1 MYEELL
7 ERANLPML
15 FYTRFQ
21 DIVVLMYKVKY
32 DLVPDN
38 VSSLCVSKDSAH
50 SLPNNDF
57 SPTIYSWR
65 NLQSSQRQCR
75 SPAHFDN
82 PDLKEDCENH
92 K

>member
-7 ERANLPML
+7 ERANLLML
-15 FYTRFQ
+15 YNTRFQ

-32 DLVPDN
+32 GLVPDN

-57 SPTIYSWR
+57 SPTIYQLSGKSITIHNR
-65 NLQSSQRQCR
+65 SSCV
-75 SPAHFDN
+75 SPGMTFSTSI
-82 PDLKEDCENH
+82 
-92 K
+92 